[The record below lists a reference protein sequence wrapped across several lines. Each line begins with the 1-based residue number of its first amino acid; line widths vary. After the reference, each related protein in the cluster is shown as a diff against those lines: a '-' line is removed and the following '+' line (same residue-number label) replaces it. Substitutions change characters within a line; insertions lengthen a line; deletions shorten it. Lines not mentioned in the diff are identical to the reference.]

1 MCIILLPACS
11 KLFNE
16 LIDADLVLL
25 ILLPDLVTL
34 LLHVIRPLLN
44 DCGQLLRLVLL
55 LVQVDLLKLLSQ
67 RVALLLVGLHY
78 GIVCFHLL
86 AELVEFEDLFSRLGH
101 CLVADTVALL
111 VEAVHIHL
119 VEDQVTQ
126 VLIV

>member
-1 MCIILLPACS
+1 MFIILLPACS

-25 ILLPDLVTL
+25 ILLPDLVTV

-44 DCGQLLRLVLL
+44 DRSQLLRLVLL
-55 LVQVDLLKLLSQ
+55 LVKVDLLKLLSQ
-67 RVALLLVGLHY
+67 RVARLLVGLHY

-86 AELVEFEDLFSRLGH
+86 AELVKFEDLLSRLGH

-119 VEDQVTQ
+119 VED
-126 VLIV
+126 